1 MRKHLLS
8 LGLIFLLLFVFLML
22 INMPSI
28 ALAAGAENLAPRE
41 ARTGRLPAKSA
52 YLADYE
58 TATVIFEQNAN
69 DKLPIASM
77 SKIMTALLVLEAV
90 DSGKLDP
97 ESLVTVS
104 AEAAGMGGSQV
115 FLDANSRHK
124 VKDLLKAVIVC
135 SANDASVALAETVSG
150 SETVFVD
157 MMNKRAKELGMKNT
171 HFSNCTGLPAPEN
184 FSCAKDVFIMTR
196 ELIKHK
202 MYFDFSKIWLEDY
215 AHPDGRKTTITNT
228 NKLVRFYNGCDGG
241 KTGFTSEALYC
252 LSATAKRGNLRVIAV
267 IIGVDNSK
275 TRFAEVS
282 KMLNFA
288 FANYENKTLLAAGEA
303 MENSVEVV
311 RGKCDAAK
319 VGAQRNICAFMK
331 RGDEAKWEL
340 KAELPKTVKAPLCKG
355 DVVGKIYV
363 LKNSVVVD
371 EVPAVLLEDVPKATY
386 LDDIKRII
394 REW

>member
-1 MRKHLLS
+1 
-8 LGLIFLLLFVFLML
+8 
-22 INMPSI
+22 
-28 ALAAGAENLAPRE
+28 
-41 ARTGRLPAKSA
+41 
-52 YLADYE
+52 
-58 TATVIFEQNAN
+58 
-69 DKLPIASM
+69 
-77 SKIMTALLVLEAV
+77 
-90 DSGKLDP
+90 
-97 ESLVTVS
+97 VTVS

>member
-41 ARTGRLPAKSA
+41 ARPGRLPAKSA
-52 YLADYE
+52 YLADYD

-77 SKIMTALLVLEAV
+77 SKIMTALLVLEAI
-90 DSGKLDP
+90 DGGKLDP

-150 SETVFVD
+150 SEMVFVD